1 MKLNVI
7 KALISLGVSVVLGL
21 LCFEIAKE
29 TDNRNWIGL
38 AITTIS
44 IFSCLLT
51 AIGLDFPIGNK
62 VVNLK
67 VSAWVFTIL
76 VIIVNFI
83 FCATEYNV
91 IVYIVIIML
100 FVLLNIGITYSLS
113 QRK

>member
-1 MKLNVI
+1 MKLNVV
-7 KALISLGVSVVLGL
+7 KTLISLGVSIVLGL

-29 TDNRNWIGL
+29 TDYRNWIGL

-67 VSAWVFTIL
+67 VSAWVCAIL
-76 VIIVNFI
+76 VTVINFI

-100 FVLLNIGITYSLS
+100 FVLLNTGITYSLS